1 VNVITNNGHLLL
13 AGAGQTLLLA
23 IASGLLATAM
33 GLVLALAKVFGSRA
47 IRFLIEIYL
56 YVMRGVP
63 LLVLL
68 FAMYYVLP
76 YVGVTL
82 SPASGGIL
90 VLAVYFAAFMTEIFR
105 GALLAVP
112 RTQWDAA
119 RALGMY
125 GRIMLVT
132 VIFPQAVRLAGP
144 PYVNTLIMLV
154 KGTSL
159 VSVIGLWELTLAGRQ
174 IVERTLAAFEVFGA
188 VAATYFV
195 ICYALSLCGRYLEA
209 RTRYAH

>member
-1 VNVITNNGHLLL
+1 VNVITSNWQLLL
-13 AGAGQTLLLA
+13 AGAGQTLLLTV
-23 IASGLLATAM
+23 ASALLATAL
-33 GLVLALAKVFGSRA
+33 GAVLALGKVFGNRA
-47 IRFLIEIYL
+47 LSAVIEIYL
-56 YVMRGVP
+56 YIMRGVP

-76 YVGVTL
+76 YAGLTL

-90 VLAVYFAAFMTEIFR
+90 VLAAYFAAFMTEIFR

-112 RTQWDAA
+112 RGQWDAA

-125 GRIMLVT
+125 GRVMLGT
-132 VIFPQAVRLAGP
+132 VIVPQALRLVGP

-159 VSVIGLWELTLAGRQ
+159 VSVIGLWELTMAGRQ
-174 IVERTLAAFEVFGA
+174 IVERTLAAFEIFGA

-195 ICYALSLCGRYLEA
+195 ICYVLSLCGRYLES